1 MCVCCFGCVP
11 SHTSQRR
18 RSFGRPEDAS
28 SARRS
33 FCIAQAPP
41 ADTRRVEPQQGL
53 DALFGSLL
61 HSFVERH
68 FRSSARWS
76 RSDFSWSPDTMPWT
90 PSGASPSVD
99 HWGRPRARRRPWTT
113 GRSRCPSRAS
123 SHRVEVAQRRR
134 RELRA
139 RERARDALGALVR
152 LPRHEARVLEAV
164 HARRA
169 PRAAQ
174 TYVPRS
180 PVLQIVGD
188 ARLKRSDDAVS
199 WRCASQDIMRVLRP
213 AFRGARAAHAGSTA
227 WERSWRTH
235 ISIETGPNRPSRRRR
250 PPKTK
255 KKPRASSVGVGHV
268 RRDKKKRGT
277 TGIEPV
283 TSRTRSANRAL
294 SRHVGDPGIP
304 LDHAPISN
312 PRPDSRCCDSTELLC
327 CDFLGRFGL

>member
-213 AFRGARAAHAGSTA
+213 RF
-227 WERSWRTH
+227 SWRTGCACRLH
-235 ISIETGPNRPSRRRR
+235 GVGEVLEDAHLDRDRAKSPL
-250 PPKTK
+250 
-255 KKPRASSVGVGHV
+255 ASSPAPKNQKKTTSVV
-268 RRDKKKRGT
+268 RGCWTCAQGQKKEGNN
-277 TGIEPV
+277 GN
-283 TSRTRSANRAL
+283 RTRDLAHPKRESSTVSPCRR
-294 SRHVGDPGIP
+294 SRHTT
-304 LDHAPISN
+304 
-312 PRPDSRCCDSTELLC
+312 RPCSHFQPTT
-327 CDFLGRFGL
+327 

>member
-53 DALFGSLL
+53 DALLESLL

-99 HWGRPRARRRPWTT
+99 HWAQQMPVSSVVASRRSCPTT
-113 GRSRCPSRAS
+113 PS
-123 SHRVEVAQRRR
+123 

-152 LPRHEARVLEAV
+152 LPRHDARVLEAV

-174 TYVPRS
+174 THVPRS

-188 ARLKRSDDAVS
+188 ARLKRSDDAVG
-199 WRCASQDIMRVLRP
+199 WRGASQDIMRVSRAALG
-213 AFRGARAAHAGSTA
+213 GARAAYAGSTA
-227 WERSWRTH
+227 RES
-235 ISIETGPNRPSRRRR
+235 
-250 PPKTK
+250 
-255 KKPRASSVGVGHV
+255 
-268 RRDKKKRGT
+268 
-277 TGIEPV
+277 
-283 TSRTRSANRAL
+283 
-294 SRHVGDPGIP
+294 
-304 LDHAPISN
+304 
-312 PRPDSRCCDSTELLC
+312 
-327 CDFLGRFGL
+327 F

>member
-41 ADTRRVEPQQGL
+41 ADTRRVEPSK
-53 DALFGSLL
+53 AST
-61 HSFVERH
+61 
-68 FRSSARWS
+68 RSSNRSSTRSSSVTSATARAG
-76 RSDFSWSPDTMPWT
+76 RGPT
-90 PSGASPSVD
+90 PRGARTRCP
-99 HWGRPRARRRPWTT
+99 GRPRARRRPWTT

>member
-1 MCVCCFGCVP
+1 MPHRRVVHFA
-11 SHTSQRR
+11 SHKLRHPASRTPARSRR
-18 RSFGRPEDAS
+18 ALR
-28 SARRS
+28 
-33 FCIAQAPP
+33 IAPP
-41 ADTRRVEPQQGL
+41 LVRRASLPQQRALVAVRLLVEPGHDAL
-53 DALFGSLL
+53 DALGRVAVRGPLG
-61 HSFVERH
+61 
-68 FRSSARWS
+68 
-76 RSDFSWSPDTMPWT
+76 T

-99 HWGRPRARRRPWTT
+99 HWAQQVPVSSVVASRRSCPTT
-113 GRSRCPSRAS
+113 PS
-123 SHRVEVAQRRR
+123 

-152 LPRHEARVLEAV
+152 LPRHEAWVIEAV

-235 ISIETGPNRPSRRRR
+235 ISIATGPNRPSRRRR

>member
-1 MCVCCFGCVP
+1 MHRECAYVALDASRVTRRSG
-11 SHTSQRR
+11 HTSQRR

-28 SARRS
+28 LARRPS
-33 FCIAQAPP
+33 SAQAPP
-41 ADTRRVEPQQGL
+41 ADTQRVELHQDL
-53 DALFGSLL
+53 DALLESLL

-76 RSDFSWSPDTMPWT
+76 RSDFSWGPDTMPWT

-99 HWGRPRARRRPWTT
+99 HWAQQMPVSSVVASRRSCPTT
-113 GRSRCPSRAS
+113 PS
-123 SHRVEVAQRRR
+123 

-174 TYVPRS
+174 THVPRS

-188 ARLKRSDDAVS
+188 VRLKRSDDAVS
-199 WRCASQDIMRVLRP
+199 WRCASPDIMRVLRP

-227 WERSWRTH
+227 
-235 ISIETGPNRPSRRRR
+235 
-250 PPKTK
+250 
-255 KKPRASSVGVGHV
+255 
-268 RRDKKKRGT
+268 
-277 TGIEPV
+277 
-283 TSRTRSANRAL
+283 
-294 SRHVGDPGIP
+294 
-304 LDHAPISN
+304 
-312 PRPDSRCCDSTELLC
+312 
-327 CDFLGRFGL
+327 